1 MIMDIEEL
9 ISIHAKNGN
18 KEIVDKL
25 RDIQSRGINEVK
37 LNDKGFI
44 DSDSDS
50 DSDSDYESE
59 SDISDLESESSEEE
73 YEVVKENIKVTLN
86 KDGFYELI

>member
-25 RDIQSRGINEVK
+25 RDIQSRGIKEIK

-44 DSDSDS
+44 

-59 SDISDLESESSEEE
+59 SDISDLESDSSEED

>member
-1 MIMDIEEL
+1 MNKTNIPDNIPDNIFNIFNSKTIEEA
-9 ISIHAKNGN
+9 IIKVN
-18 KEIVDKL
+18 
-25 RDIQSRGINEVK
+25 NEVK
-37 LNDKGFI
+37 INKSCFI
-44 DSDSDS
+44 DSED
-50 DSDSDYESE
+50 SE

>member
-25 RDIQSRGINEVK
+25 RDIQSRGIKEIK

-44 DSDSDS
+44 DSDS

>member
-25 RDIQSRGINEVK
+25 RDIQSRGIKEIK

-50 DSDSDYESE
+50 DSDYE
-59 SDISDLESESSEEE
+59 SDISDLESESSEED

>member
-25 RDIQSRGINEVK
+25 RDIQSRGIKEIK

-50 DSDSDYESE
+50 DSDYE

>member
-1 MIMDIEEL
+1 MIMDIEEI
-9 ISIHAKNGN
+9 ISIHVKNGN

-25 RDIQSRGINEVK
+25 RDIQSRGIKEIK

-44 DSDSDS
+44 DSE

-59 SDISDLESESSEEE
+59 SDISDLESDSSEEE

>member
-25 RDIQSRGINEVK
+25 RDIQSRGIKEIK

-44 DSDSDS
+44 DS

>member
-25 RDIQSRGINEVK
+25 RDIQSRGIKEIK

-44 DSDSDS
+44 DS

-59 SDISDLESESSEEE
+59 SDISDLESESSEG
-73 YEVVKENIKVTLN
+73 YIK
-86 KDGFYELI
+86 

>member
-9 ISIHAKNGN
+9 ISIHVKNGN

-25 RDIQSRGINEVK
+25 RDIQSRGIKEIK

-44 DSDSDS
+44 DS

-59 SDISDLESESSEEE
+59 SDISDLESDSSEED